1 MTGAL
6 SWSLRGE
13 TDPGWAAAVAEQPV
27 ALLSDHAQCELKA
40 ASSAMTLLKRNPD
53 RPGFA
58 LRLAPLIREEIDHLQ
73 QVLRLL
79 DQRGETLGRDKD
91 NPYAAG
97 LLRFAEASKAKGS
110 GHLDALLISALI
122 EKRSFERFEQLSQCP
137 ALADLSA
144 FYAALAESEQRHGD
158 LFVDM
163 ALEVHDEAQVVARYA
178 ELADFEGALIASLPF
193 AYRVHSGPPS

>member
-1 MTGAL
+1 MTAAL
-6 SWSLRGE
+6 IWSLRGE
-13 TDPGWAAAVAEQPV
+13 TAPGWAAAVAEEPV

-40 ASSAMTLLKRNPD
+40 AASAMTLLKRNPD

-91 NPYAAG
+91 NPYAGG
-97 LLRFAEASKAKGS
+97 LLRFAEGS
-110 GHLDALLISALI
+110 RARGAGHLDALLISALI
-122 EKRSFERFEQLSQCP
+122 EKRSHDRFLQLSRCP
-137 ALADLSA
+137 ALAELSP
-144 FYAALAESEQRHGD
+144 FYTALGESEQRHGD

-163 ALEVHDEAQVVARYA
+163 ALEVHDEAVVVARYA
-178 ELADFEGALIASLPF
+178 ALAQFEGALIASLPF
-193 AYRVHSGPPS
+193 DYRVHSGPPR

>member
-1 MTGAL
+1 VKLT
-6 SWSLRGE
+6 SPWSLRSE
-13 TDPGWAAAVAEQPV
+13 TASGWADAVATDTL

-40 ASSAMTLLKRNPD
+40 AASAMTLLKRNPD

-79 DQRGETLGRDKD
+79 DQRGATLGRDQN

-97 LLRFAEASKAKGS
+97 LLRFSEENRAKGE

-122 EKRSFERFEQLSQCP
+122 EKRSHERFCHLQQCAALEELS
-137 ALADLSA
+137 S
-144 FYAALAESEQRHGD
+144 FYKALAESEQRHGE
-158 LFVDM
+158 LFIEL
-163 ALEVHDEAQVVARYA
+163 ALETYEAETVGRRYDT
-178 ELADFEGALIASLPF
+178 LAQFEGTLITGLPF
-193 AYRVHSGPPS
+193 AHRVHSGPP